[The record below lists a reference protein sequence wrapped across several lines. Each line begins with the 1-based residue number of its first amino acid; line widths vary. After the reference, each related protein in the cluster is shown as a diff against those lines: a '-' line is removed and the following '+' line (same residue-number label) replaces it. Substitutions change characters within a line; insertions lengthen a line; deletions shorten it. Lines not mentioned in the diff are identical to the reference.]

1 MKGRTIVLLG
11 LGVILLL
18 ALFAMARPQSM
29 SLQQRVQK
37 DLATERARFLP
48 QNSIDISQAMKLI
61 TFDEPN
67 LLNPPTAQPPLLLYP
82 PSAET
87 LERLSGV

>member
-18 ALFAMARPQSM
+18 VLLAMARPTAIG
-29 SLQQRVQK
+29 LQARVQT
-37 DLATERARFLP
+37 DLANERKRFLP
-48 QNSIDISQAMKLI
+48 ENSLDIAQAMKII

-67 LLNPPTAQPPLLLYP
+67 IYAPPTAQPPLLLYP
-82 PSAET
+82 PSSET

>member
-11 LGVILLL
+11 LGVVLLIV
-18 ALFAMARPQSM
+18 LFAMVRRPVSVMPDDQT
-29 SLQQRVQK
+29 K
-37 DLATERARFLP
+37 DRKRFLP
-48 QNSIDISQAMKLI
+48 ENNVDIAQAMKMVA
-61 TFDEPN
+61 FDEPN
-67 LLNPPTAQPPLLLYP
+67 LYAPPVAQPPLLLYP